1 MYTIMGVT
9 GKVGGAAARTL
20 LAEGR
25 QLRVVVR
32 DRAKGERWAARGC
45 EIAVADLDN
54 ADALAAAFRGA
65 EAAFVMLPP
74 IFDPSPGLPE
84 AGALIATL
92 CEALKNG
99 APKRVVALSTIGADA
114 EQPNLLSQ
122 LGLLERSLSTLPL
135 PVTFLR
141 AAWFM
146 ENAALDVADAR
157 DTGLIA
163 SYLQPLDRAVPM
175 VATMDIGRR
184 IAELLGENWSGVRIE
199 EIEAARR
206 VTPNAIAAAFAK
218 ALGKP
223 VKAAAV
229 PREKW
234 ETIFRGQGMAN
245 PLPRMQMLDGFNE
258 GWIEF
263 RDKGALARK
272 GAVSIDEVVAALVG
286 DDGTSRRDAPP
297 ASR

>member
-9 GKVGGAAARTL
+9 GKVGGAAARAL

-32 DRAKGERWAARGC
+32 DCAKGERWAARGC

-92 CEALKNG
+92 CEALRNG

-135 PVTFLR
+135 PVAFLR

-175 VATMDIGRR
+175 VATVDIGRR

-286 DDGTSRRDAPP
+286 GEGTS
-297 ASR
+297 

>member
-9 GKVGGAAARTL
+9 GKVGGAAARAL

-92 CEALKNG
+92 CEALRNG

-135 PVTFLR
+135 PVAFLR

-175 VATMDIGRR
+175 VATVDIGRR

-286 DDGTSRRDAPP
+286 GDGTS
-297 ASR
+297 

>member
-1 MYTIMGVT
+1 VKKEIDMYTIMGVT
-9 GKVGGAAARTL
+9 GKVGGAAARAL

-74 IFDPSPGLPE
+74 IFDPSSGLPE

-99 APKRVVALSTIGADA
+99 APKRIVALSTIGADA

-135 PVTFLR
+135 PVAFLR

-163 SYLQPLDRAVPM
+163 SYLQPLDRAMPM
-175 VATMDIGRR
+175 VATVDIGRR
-184 IAELLGENWSGVRIE
+184 IAKLLGENWSGVRME
-199 EIEAARR
+199 EIEAATR

-286 DDGTSRRDAPP
+286 GEGTS
-297 ASR
+297 

>member
-1 MYTIMGVT
+1 VKKEIDMYTIMGVT
-9 GKVGGAAARTL
+9 GKVGGAAARAL

-99 APKRVVALSTIGADA
+99 APKRIVALSTIGADA

-135 PVTFLR
+135 PVAFLR

-163 SYLQPLDRAVPM
+163 SYLQPLDRAMPM
-175 VATMDIGRR
+175 VATVDIGRR
-184 IAELLGENWSGVRIE
+184 IAKLLGENWSGVRME
-199 EIEAARR
+199 EIEAATR

-286 DDGTSRRDAPP
+286 GEGTS
-297 ASR
+297 

>member
-9 GKVGGAAARTL
+9 GKVGGAAARAL

-25 QLRVVVR
+25 QLRVIVR

-92 CEALKNG
+92 CEALRNG

-135 PVTFLR
+135 PVAFLR

-163 SYLQPLDRAVPM
+163 SYLQPLDRAMPM
-175 VATMDIGRR
+175 VATVDIGRR
-184 IAELLGENWSGVRIE
+184 IAKLLGENWSGVRIE
-199 EIEAARR
+199 EIEAATR

-286 DDGTSRRDAPP
+286 GEGTS
-297 ASR
+297 

>member
-1 MYTIMGVT
+1 VKKEIGMYTIMGVT

-54 ADALAAAFRGA
+54 ADALAAAFREA

-92 CEALKNG
+92 CEALRNG
-99 APKRVVALSTIGADA
+99 APKRVVALSTVGADA

-135 PVTFLR
+135 PVAFLR

-175 VATMDIGRR
+175 VATVDIGRR
-184 IAELLGENWSGVRIE
+184 IAELLGENWSSVRIE
-199 EIEAARR
+199 EIEAAKR

-286 DDGTSRRDAPP
+286 GEGTS
-297 ASR
+297 

>member
-1 MYTIMGVT
+1 VKKEIDMYTIMGVT

-99 APKRVVALSTIGADA
+99 APKRIVALSTIGADA

-135 PVTFLR
+135 PVAFLR

-163 SYLQPLDRAVPM
+163 SYLQPLDRAMPM
-175 VATMDIGRR
+175 VATVDIGRR
-184 IAELLGENWSGVRIE
+184 IAKLLGENWSGVRIE

-286 DDGTSRRDAPP
+286 GDGTS
-297 ASR
+297 

>member
-1 MYTIMGVT
+1 VKKEIDMYTIMGVT
-9 GKVGGAAARTL
+9 GKVGGAAARAL

-135 PVTFLR
+135 PVAFLR

-175 VATMDIGRR
+175 VATVDIGRR

-229 PREKW
+229 PRDKW
-234 ETIFRGQGMAN
+234 ETIFRGQGMTN

-272 GAVSIDEVVAALVG
+272 GAVSIDEVVTALVG
-286 DDGTSRRDAPP
+286 GDGTS
-297 ASR
+297 

>member
-92 CEALKNG
+92 CEALRNG

-135 PVTFLR
+135 PVAFLR

-175 VATMDIGRR
+175 VATVDIGRR

-272 GAVSIDEVVAALVG
+272 GAVSIDEVVTALVG
-286 DDGTSRRDAPP
+286 GDGTS
-297 ASR
+297 

>member
-1 MYTIMGVT
+1 
-9 GKVGGAAARTL
+9 
-20 LAEGR
+20 
-25 QLRVVVR
+25 
-32 DRAKGERWAARGC
+32 
-45 EIAVADLDN
+45 
-54 ADALAAAFRGA
+54 
-65 EAAFVMLPP
+65 MLPP

-92 CEALKNG
+92 CEALRNG

-163 SYLQPLDRAVPM
+163 SYLQPLDRAMPM
-175 VATMDIGRR
+175 VATVDIGRR
-184 IAELLGENWSGVRIE
+184 IAKLLGENWSGVRIE

-286 DDGTSRRDAPP
+286 GDGTSRRDAPP
-297 ASR
+297 ALP

>member
-9 GKVGGAAARTL
+9 GKVGGAAARAL

-25 QLRVVVR
+25 QLRVLVR

-135 PVTFLR
+135 PVAFLR

-157 DTGLIA
+157 DMGLIA

-175 VATMDIGRR
+175 VATVDIGRR

-245 PLPRMQMLDGFNE
+245 PLPRMQMIDGFNE

-272 GAVSIDEVVAALVG
+272 GAVSIDEVVTALVG
-286 DDGTSRRDAPP
+286 GDGTS
-297 ASR
+297 

>member
-9 GKVGGAAARTL
+9 GKVGGAAARAL

-74 IFDPSPGLPE
+74 IFDPSPGLRE

-135 PVTFLR
+135 PVAFLR

-175 VATMDIGRR
+175 VATVDIGRR

-286 DDGTSRRDAPP
+286 GDGTS
-297 ASR
+297 

>member
-92 CEALKNG
+92 CEALRNG

-135 PVTFLR
+135 PVAFLR

-175 VATMDIGRR
+175 VATVDIGRR

-286 DDGTSRRDAPP
+286 GEGTS
-297 ASR
+297 

>member
-9 GKVGGAAARTL
+9 GKVGGAAARAL

-25 QLRVVVR
+25 QLRVLVR
-32 DRAKGERWAARGC
+32 DRAKGERWTARGC
-45 EIAVADLDN
+45 EVAVADLDN

-92 CEALKNG
+92 CEALRNG

-175 VATMDIGRR
+175 VATVDIGRR

-286 DDGTSRRDAPP
+286 GDGTS
-297 ASR
+297 

>member
-1 MYTIMGVT
+1 VKKEIDMYTIMGVT

-54 ADALAAAFRGA
+54 ADALAAAFRET

-74 IFDPSPGLPE
+74 IFDPSPGLLE
-84 AGALIATL
+84 ARALIATL
-92 CEALKNG
+92 REALKNG
-99 APKRVVALSTIGADA
+99 APRRVVALSTIGADV
-114 EQPNLLSQ
+114 EQPNLLNQ

-135 PVTFLR
+135 PVAFLR

-157 DTGLIA
+157 ETGLIA

-175 VATMDIGRR
+175 VATVDIGRR

-199 EIEAARR
+199 ELEAARR

-229 PREKW
+229 PRDKW

-258 GWIEF
+258 GWIDF

-286 DDGTSRRDAPP
+286 GDGTS
-297 ASR
+297 

>member
-1 MYTIMGVT
+1 VKKEIDMYTIMGVT
-9 GKVGGAAARTL
+9 GKVGGAAARAL

-92 CEALKNG
+92 CEALRNG

-135 PVTFLR
+135 PVAFLR

-175 VATMDIGRR
+175 VATVDIGRR

-206 VTPNAIAAAFAK
+206 ATPNAIAAAFAK

-286 DDGTSRRDAPP
+286 GDGTS
-297 ASR
+297 

>member
-92 CEALKNG
+92 CEALRNG

-135 PVTFLR
+135 PVAFLR

-163 SYLQPLDRAVPM
+163 SYLQPLDRAMPM
-175 VATMDIGRR
+175 VATVDIGRR
-184 IAELLGENWSGVRIE
+184 IAKLLGENWSGVRIE
-199 EIEAARR
+199 EIEAATR

-286 DDGTSRRDAPP
+286 GEGTS
-297 ASR
+297 

>member
-1 MYTIMGVT
+1 VKKETGMYTIMGVT
-9 GKVGGAAARTL
+9 GKVGGAAARAL

-99 APKRVVALSTIGADA
+99 APKRIVALSTIGADA

-135 PVTFLR
+135 PVAFLR

-175 VATMDIGRR
+175 VATVDIGRR

-199 EIEAARR
+199 EIEAATR

-286 DDGTSRRDAPP
+286 GEGTS
-297 ASR
+297 

>member
-1 MYTIMGVT
+1 VKKEIDMYTIMGVT
-9 GKVGGAAARTL
+9 GKVGGAAARAL

-92 CEALKNG
+92 CEALRNG

-175 VATMDIGRR
+175 VATVDIGRR
-184 IAELLGENWSGVRIE
+184 IAELLGESWSGVRIE
-199 EIEAARR
+199 EIEAAKR

-272 GAVSIDEVVAALVG
+272 GAVSIDEVVAALVDG
-286 DDGTSRRDAPP
+286 DGTS
-297 ASR
+297 

>member
-9 GKVGGAAARTL
+9 GKVGGAAARAL

-135 PVTFLR
+135 PVAFLR

-175 VATMDIGRR
+175 VGTVDIGRR

-286 DDGTSRRDAPP
+286 GDGTS
-297 ASR
+297 

>member
-9 GKVGGAAARTL
+9 GKVGGAAARAL

-92 CEALKNG
+92 CEALRNG

-135 PVTFLR
+135 PVAFLR

-157 DTGLIA
+157 DMGLIA

-175 VATMDIGRR
+175 VATVDIGRR
-184 IAELLGENWSGVRIE
+184 IAELLGESWSGVRIE

-245 PLPRMQMLDGFNE
+245 PLPRMQMIDGFNE

-272 GAVSIDEVVAALVG
+272 GAVSIDEVVTALVG
-286 DDGTSRRDAPP
+286 GDGTS
-297 ASR
+297 

>member
-9 GKVGGAAARTL
+9 GKVGGAAARAL

-92 CEALKNG
+92 CEALRNG

-114 EQPNLLSQ
+114 EQPNLLNQ

-135 PVTFLR
+135 PVAFLR

-175 VATMDIGRR
+175 VATVDIGRR

-286 DDGTSRRDAPP
+286 GDGTS
-297 ASR
+297 

>member
-92 CEALKNG
+92 CEALRNG

-135 PVTFLR
+135 PVAFLR

-286 DDGTSRRDAPP
+286 GDATS
-297 ASR
+297 

>member
-9 GKVGGAAARTL
+9 GKVGGAAARAL

-92 CEALKNG
+92 CEALRNG

-135 PVTFLR
+135 PVAFLR

-175 VATMDIGRR
+175 VATVDIGRR
-184 IAELLGENWSGVRIE
+184 IAELLGESWSGVRIE

-245 PLPRMQMLDGFNE
+245 PLPRMQMIDGFNE

-272 GAVSIDEVVAALVG
+272 GAVSIDEVVTALVG
-286 DDGTSRRDAPP
+286 GDGTS
-297 ASR
+297 

>member
-9 GKVGGAAARTL
+9 GKVGGATARTL

-54 ADALAAAFRGA
+54 ADALADAFRGA

-74 IFDPSPGLPE
+74 IFDPSPGLRE
-84 AGALIATL
+84 ARTLIAAL
-92 CEALKNG
+92 REALKNG

-114 EQPNLLSQ
+114 EQPNLLNQ

-135 PVTFLR
+135 PVAFLR

-157 DTGLIA
+157 DTGVIA

-175 VATMDIGRR
+175 VATVDIGRR

-199 EIEAARR
+199 ELEAVRR
-206 VTPNAIAAAFAK
+206 ITPNAIAAAFAK

-229 PREKW
+229 PRDKW

-245 PLPRMQMLDGFNE
+245 PLPRMQMIDGFNE
-258 GWIEF
+258 GWIYF
-263 RDKGALARK
+263 RDKGAVARK

-286 DDGTSRRDAPP
+286 GDGTS
-297 ASR
+297 

>member
-9 GKVGGAAARTL
+9 GKVGGAAARAL

-92 CEALKNG
+92 CEALRNG

-135 PVTFLR
+135 PVAFLR

-175 VATMDIGRR
+175 VATVDIGRR

-245 PLPRMQMLDGFNE
+245 PLPRMQMIDGFNE

-272 GAVSIDEVVAALVG
+272 GAVSIDEVVTALVG
-286 DDGTSRRDAPP
+286 GDGTS
-297 ASR
+297 

>member
-1 MYTIMGVT
+1 VKKEIDMYTIMGVT
-9 GKVGGAAARTL
+9 GKVGGATARAL

-54 ADALAAAFRGA
+54 ADALADAFRGA

-74 IFDPSPGLPE
+74 IFDPSPGLRE
-84 AGALIATL
+84 ARALIATL
-92 CEALKNG
+92 REALENG
-99 APKRVVALSTIGADA
+99 TPKRVVALSTIGADA
-114 EQPNLLSQ
+114 EQPNLLNQ

-135 PVTFLR
+135 PVAFLR

-175 VATMDIGRR
+175 VATVDIGRR

-199 EIEAARR
+199 ELEAARR

-229 PREKW
+229 PRDKW
-234 ETIFRGQGMAN
+234 ETIFREQGMAN
-245 PLPRMQMLDGFNE
+245 PLPRMQMVDGFNE
-258 GWIEF
+258 GWIDF
-263 RDKGALARK
+263 RDKGAFARK
-272 GAVSIDEVVAALVG
+272 GPVSIDEVVAALVG
-286 DDGTSRRDAPP
+286 GDGTS
-297 ASR
+297 

>member
-135 PVTFLR
+135 PVAFLR

-175 VATMDIGRR
+175 VATVDIGRR
-184 IAELLGENWSGVRIE
+184 IAELLGESWSGVRIE

-272 GAVSIDEVVAALVG
+272 GAVSIDEVVTALVG
-286 DDGTSRRDAPP
+286 GDGTS
-297 ASR
+297 

>member
-9 GKVGGAAARTL
+9 GKVGGAAARAL

-92 CEALKNG
+92 CEALRNG

-114 EQPNLLSQ
+114 EQPNLLNQ

-135 PVTFLR
+135 PVAFLR

-163 SYLQPLDRAVPM
+163 SYLQPLDRPVPM
-175 VATMDIGRR
+175 VATVDIGRR

-206 VTPNAIAAAFAK
+206 VTPNGIAAAFSK

-272 GAVSIDEVVAALVG
+272 GAVSIDEVVTALVG
-286 DDGTSRRDAPP
+286 GDGTS
-297 ASR
+297 